1 MGSPAYISPEQAT
14 GEKNLDARSDIY
26 SLGATLFHMLTGKV
40 PYEGETPLHV
50 MLKHMND
57 PLPDARALAP
67 QTSEAT
73 RAIIFK
79 MMAKRPEQRYQS
91 ARDVEVSA
99 KVIEDALARGE
110 QPLLPGMPGAPATPV
125 TAAALQASGVRKAT
139 ASAPSVGAAPA
150 AGAKA
155 PAPAP
160 KGGKKLG
167 ASIEGKK
174 AKDPEI
180 AERLRRIAKKKRG
193 GRV

>member
-1 MGSPAYISPEQAT
+1 MT
-14 GEKNLDARSDIY
+14 NGEVEGRVREVVAQSVRMEPGAIGFQVPFEDLGLDSI
-26 SLGATLFHMLTGKV
+26 GALLLI
-40 PYEGETPLHV
+40 ER
-50 MLKHMND
+50 ND
-57 PLPDARALAP
+57 PLPDAKAHAP

-110 QPLLPGMPGAPATPV
+110 TPLLPGMPGAPSQPV
-125 TAAALQASGVRKAT
+125 TAAALAASGVRKAPVV
-139 ASAPSVGAAPA
+139 ASVGGPGAAPA
-150 AGAKA
+150 AKA
-155 PAPAP
+155 PPPAAP

-167 ASIEGKK
+167 SSMEGKK
-174 AKDPEI
+174 AKDPEV

>member
-1 MGSPAYISPEQAT
+1 
-14 GEKNLDARSDIY
+14 
-26 SLGATLFHMLTGKV
+26 MLTGKV

-57 PLPDARALAP
+57 PLPDARAHAP

-125 TAAALQASGVRKAT
+125 TAAALQASGVRKAP
-139 ASAPSVGAAPA
+139 AVAAAPA
-150 AGAKA
+150 APGKKA
-155 PAPAP
+155 PPPPP

-167 ASIEGKK
+167 ASVEGKK

>member
-1 MGSPAYISPEQAT
+1 
-14 GEKNLDARSDIY
+14 
-26 SLGATLFHMLTGKV
+26 MLTGKV

-57 PLPDARALAP
+57 PLPDARAHAP

-110 QPLLPGMPGAPATPV
+110 TPLLPGMPGAPATPV
-125 TAAALQASGVRKAT
+125 TAAALQASGVRKAP
-139 ASAPSVGAAPA
+139 ALAGSVGAPVGAAPAPAA

-155 PAPAP
+155 PPPAP

-167 ASIEGKK
+167 SSMEGKK